1 MILTIQEA
9 REAVRVDGADND
21 IMLVPLL
28 DAIPSY
34 MEVTTGKT
42 WDSTTPLAK
51 TAARFI
57 LQLWFDPQ
65 SNEAEKLKKV
75 IDNLL
80 VVLTTL
86 GRV

>member
-9 REAVRVDGADND
+9 RESVRVDGTDND
-21 IMLVPLL
+21 IILVPLL

-34 MEVTTGKT
+34 LEVTTGKA

-51 TAARFI
+51 TTARFI
-57 LQLWFDPQ
+57 LQQWFDPQ

-80 VVLTTL
+80 VVLTVM
-86 GRV
+86 GRA